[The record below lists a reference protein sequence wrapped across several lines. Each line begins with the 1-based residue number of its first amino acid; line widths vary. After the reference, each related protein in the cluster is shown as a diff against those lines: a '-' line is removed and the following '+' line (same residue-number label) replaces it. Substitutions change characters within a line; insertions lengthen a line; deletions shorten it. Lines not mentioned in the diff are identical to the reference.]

1 LDPQEKERHAV
12 RNRPWLVALAGLAS
26 PLILASLIHAR
37 QQSTPPPAPTAQPQ
51 AQAAP
56 SGGSTMTPVQRAD
69 SAPQGSLKNP
79 YQDSDQAVVESG
91 SKLYFKYGCNGCH
104 GGNGGGGMC
113 PPLSNDVWVYGG
125 DDDTLFRL
133 VSYGSQELQIKGYTR
148 KGMENV
154 VGPMPPM
161 GGVVQTDDDLWRIL
175 AFVRSNYHGAPE
187 CKFGCGGK

>member
-1 LDPQEKERHAV
+1 MV
-12 RNRPWLVALAGLAS
+12 RSRLWVVGLTALAS

-37 QQSTPPPAPTAQPQ
+37 QASPPAAAPAAGQAQ

-56 SGGSTMTPVQRAD
+56 AAGGTKTPVQASD
-69 SAPQGSLKNP
+69 AAAKGTLKNP
-79 YQDSDQAVVESG
+79 YQDSDAVVVESG

-133 VSYGSQELQIKGYTR
+133 VAYGTQVLQEKGYTR

-161 GGVVQTDDDLWRIL
+161 GQVVQTDDELWRIL

-187 CKFGCGGK
+187 CKFGCGGSQ